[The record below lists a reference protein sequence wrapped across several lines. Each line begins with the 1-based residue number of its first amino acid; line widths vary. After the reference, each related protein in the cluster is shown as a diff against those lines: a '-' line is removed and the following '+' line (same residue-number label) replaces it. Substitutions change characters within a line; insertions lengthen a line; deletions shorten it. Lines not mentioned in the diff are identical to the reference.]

1 MALGRSIVQHWYG
14 GAPQLEVMTLDA
26 KLEQMLMQALTN
38 GGGMEPG
45 LADTLLAAQRAWI
58 AFRDAEC
65 TLAYDRYGSGSMRV
79 IAAAVDAPNTASA
92 ATKIAT
98 MGQER
103 AGTRS
108 PGSGRACR
116 DRVGADGD
124 SSAVV
129 AIRSPSSM
137 LIGRGH
143 ATNRD
148 SSRQGT
154 PGPSPCALRT
164 HPAGGN
170 PVGMGFSL
178 T

>member
-1 MALGRSIVQHWYG
+1 MWMKAKDENEISGETKNIATRPKSRLTHRWELIALW
-14 GAPQLEVMTLDA
+14 DA
-26 KLEQMLMQALTN
+26 SWSTVNITKIA
-38 GGGMEPG
+38 
-45 LADTLLAAQRAWI
+45 AALAAMVAAAGR
-58 AFRDAEC
+58 
-65 TLAYDRYGSGSMRV
+65 LRV